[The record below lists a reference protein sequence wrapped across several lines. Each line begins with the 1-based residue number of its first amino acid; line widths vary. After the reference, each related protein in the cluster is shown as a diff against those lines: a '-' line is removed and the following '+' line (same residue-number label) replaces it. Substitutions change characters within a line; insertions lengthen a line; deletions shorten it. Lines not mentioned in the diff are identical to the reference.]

1 MEDNIINEK
10 IIICSGNNNKS
21 IGSYIDL
28 ISNKIIS
35 NKKVCIQA
43 FGNNMNKLIT
53 IVEILKRAN
62 DKIKVK
68 YNIGKEKD
76 IEYIQSVIISD
87 NDNISGIKDLIGKKK
102 ENKRKIYSPNLNK
115 MDMETKNKEQD
126 KNQNSEIDKDIIC
139 INNINNIF
147 NFK

>member
-21 IGSYIDL
+21 IGSYIDI

-35 NKKVCIQA
+35 DKKVCIKA

-68 YNIGKEKD
+68 YNIGKEKN
-76 IEYIQSVIISD
+76 IEYIQSEIIYD
-87 NDNISGIKDLIGKKK
+87 NDKISCIKNLIGKKK
-102 ENKRKIYSPNLNK
+102 ENKRKIYLYNINK
-115 MDMETKNKEQD
+115 MDIEDKKKEQE
-126 KNQNSEIDKDIIC
+126 KNQNSEIDKDLIC

>member
-10 IIICSGNNNKS
+10 IIVCSGNNNKS
-21 IGSYIDL
+21 IGSYIDI
-28 ISNKIIS
+28 ISNKIIN
-35 NKKVCIQA
+35 NKKIYIQA

-102 ENKRKIYSPNLNK
+102 ENKRKIYLYNINK
-115 MDMETKNKEQD
+115 MDIEDKKKEQE
-126 KNQNSEIDKDIIC
+126 KNQNSEIDKDLIC